1 MAGRRS
7 IVLLLVTVG
16 FLLLG
21 SVTSAPSGG
30 RESTAN
36 CELYGSLSV
45 LGKPASIG
53 ARIEA
58 FVGGSLL
65 ADTTVRT
72 VGFYEILIPSDDPV
86 TLEKDGW
93 AAHDEITIVVDGHSA
108 QPTVLAFEGRD
119 RVDLS
124 VQLASD
130 VRRSTWGKIKALF
143 R

>member
-1 MAGRRS
+1 MDSRKSMIRLVVAAG
-7 IVLLLVTVG
+7 LLLATAVTA
-16 FLLLG
+16 L
-21 SVTSAPSGG
+21 SGG
-30 RESTAN
+30 RELTAN
-36 CELYGSLSV
+36 CELYGSV
-45 LGKPASIG
+45 TVRGNAAAVG

-58 FVGGSLL
+58 YASGVLL

-72 VGFYEILIPSDDPV
+72 RGFYEILIPSDDPV

-93 AAHDEITIVVDGHSA
+93 SRDDEITFTVDGETA

-119 RVDLS
+119 QVNLS

-130 VRRSTWGKIKALF
+130 VRKSTWGKIKALF

>member
-1 MAGRRS
+1 MGWRRS
-7 IVLLLVTVG
+7 MVLLLVS
-16 FLLLG
+16 LG
-21 SVTSAPSGG
+21 LVLGNATSGPSGG

-36 CELYGSLSV
+36 CELYGSLSL
-45 LGKPASIG
+45 LGQPAPVG
-53 ARIEA
+53 ARVEA
-58 FVGGSLL
+58 FVGGLLL

-72 VGFYEILIPSDDPV
+72 RGFYEIMIPSDDPV

-93 AAHDEITIVVDGHSA
+93 AAEDEITIAVNGDAA
-108 QPTVLAFEGRD
+108 QPTVIAFEGRD
-119 RVDLS
+119 RIDLS

>member
-1 MAGRRS
+1 MAWRRS
-7 IVLLLVTVG
+7 VVLLLVPVG
-16 FLLLG
+16 FLLG

-30 RESTAN
+30 RESTVN
-36 CELYGSLSV
+36 CVLYGSMSV
-45 LGKPASIG
+45 FGKPAPIG
-53 ARIEA
+53 ARVEA
-58 FVGGSLL
+58 FAGGSLL

-72 VGFYEILIPSDDPV
+72 QGFYEILIPSDDPV

-93 AAHDEITIVVDGHSA
+93 AAHDEITIAVDGQAA
-108 QPTVLAFEGRD
+108 QPTVIAFEGRD